1 MFAEEFLMT
10 TFTKPIEQYSREYN
24 TMNVA
29 MGDLVETLVVS
40 KNISREEAAQYVMKV
55 TLPDGAFP
63 PKNPEVL
70 FLRRK
75 PNGDRVAETTNL
87 KEYLEDK
94 VERNL
99 IIAPNLTIY
108 ERPEVRKSILA
119 EYIQVNLQFR
129 KNDKKEMFEN
139 DMRAKSEET
148 PVWERYSYK
157 KKAAYF
163 KTLQESRKI
172 KNNSLSGMHA
182 SPSTIGYNKSS
193 HSSLT
198 ALCRCATSYA
208 NASNEKFL
216 GGLRHYYAPTIIY
229 NNILTSNRSCDMAA
243 IDAVMIKYSLHYP
256 STDEVMEGIEYSTQ
270 YYWKN
275 SEDMLKIR
283 NFIDGLTPTQKAAF
297 LYVGD
302 LYHFDL
308 YNSEFTQK
316 YIATLGAM
324 DTTPQADPES
334 IIDGLDDNYKAISTL
349 LCTPLIKG
357 ILLKDAKKQKPEAY
371 NAVAATAVN
380 MQKTVEDYSDFIQ
393 AIIVQPYLPTSIAQ
407 FPNSKRKSVPTSDTD
422 STIFTCQYWVDKY
435 GDVRFSDKAMSVMY
449 VMVFMISSITQNT
462 LMKYSANLG
471 VSPEHLK
478 TINMKN
484 EYIFPVYVLTALA
497 KHYFAYILAK
507 EGNVY
512 NELDIERKGVNL
524 RSSNSPKYVNE
535 QAEEYM
541 ALIMNVVLA
550 NNKWT
555 SQEALGFVAGIE
567 QQIYDDV
574 IHGAAKL
581 LNTVQVKPAESYS
594 QGEGAAAFQSYLFW
608 NKYFG
613 AKYGQAQTPP
623 YRAIKVAVNL
633 NNKTQVAAWLAGIE
647 DPSIRAGLEEWVTTN
662 NKSNVTIFRIP
673 RGNVAEHGIPK
684 EILDV
689 VDIRGIIK
697 EVTKPLYLV
706 LESLGLYFMNK
717 KGTRIVL
724 DEFRNYPKAA

>member
-1 MFAEEFLMT
+1 MS
-10 TFTKPIEQYSREYN
+10 TFTNPVNEYRREYD

-29 MGDLVETLVVS
+29 MGDLVETLKIS
-40 KNISREEAAQYVMKV
+40 KGISHEEATTYVMKV
-55 TLPDGAFP
+55 TAPDGTFP
-63 PKNPEVL
+63 VQNPELVY
-70 FLRRK
+70 LRRK
-75 PNGDRVAETTNL
+75 PNGDRVSEVGTL
-87 KEYLEDK
+87 REYLEDK
-94 VERNL
+94 VHQNL

-119 EYIQVNLQFR
+119 EYIQVNLQYR
-129 KNDKKEMFEN
+129 KADKKQMFEN

-148 PVWERYSYK
+148 PVHERHSYK

-198 ALCRCATSYA
+198 SLCRCATSYA
-208 NASNEKFL
+208 NSSNEKFI
-216 GGLRHYYAPTIIY
+216 GGLRHYYAPTVIY
-229 NNILTSNRSCDMAA
+229 NNILTSNRSCNMDAL
-243 IDAVMIKYSLHYP
+243 DAVLQKYNLYYP
-256 STDEVMEGIEYSTQ
+256 TTDDVMECIEYSTRF
-270 YYWKN
+270 YWRSATEFEK
-275 SEDMLKIR
+275 LI
-283 NFIDGLTPTQKAAF
+283 NFVDGLTATQKAAF
-297 LYVGD
+297 VYVGD
-302 LYHFDL
+302 FYHFDKH
-308 YNSEFTQK
+308 NGEFTEK

-324 DTTPQADPES
+324 DTTPMEDPAK
-334 IIDGLDDNYKAISTL
+334 IIGGLDDNYTAIATL

-357 ILLKDAKKQKPEAY
+357 ILLKDAQKQKPEAY

-380 MQKTVEDYSDFIQ
+380 MQKTVDDYSDFIK

-407 FPNSKRKSVPTSDTD
+407 FPNSRRKSVPTSDTD

-435 GDVRFSDKAMSVMY
+435 GEERFSTKAMSVMY
-449 VMVFMISSITQNT
+449 VMVFMVSSITQNT

-541 ALIMNVVLA
+541 ATIMNVVLQ
-550 NNKWT
+550 NKKWT

-567 QQIYDDV
+567 QEIYDD
-574 IHGAAKL
+574 ITTGAATL
-581 LNTVQVKPAESYS
+581 LNTIQVKPSESYS
-594 QGEGAAAFQSYLFW
+594 QGEGAAAYQSYLFW

-623 YRAIKVAVNL
+623 YRAIKVGVNL
-633 NNKTQVAAWLAGIE
+633 ANKTAVANWLASIE
-647 DPSIRAGLEEWVTTN
+647 DPTIRTGLTEWVQTN
-662 NKSNVTIFRIP
+662 NKSNVTIFRLP

-684 EILDV
+684 EILSV
-689 VDIRGIIK
+689 VDVRGIIK

>member
-1 MFAEEFLMT
+1 MSI
-10 TFTKPIEQYSREYN
+10 FTKPIDQYRREYD
-24 TMNVA
+24 TVNVA
-29 MGDLVETLVVS
+29 MGDLVETLKVS
-40 KNISREEAAQYVMKV
+40 KGLTHDAAVEYVAKV
-55 TLPDGAFP
+55 TGPNGAFP
-63 PKNPEVL
+63 PKNPELVYL
-70 FLRRK
+70 KRK
-75 PNGDRVAETTNL
+75 PNGDRVAETGNL
-87 KEYLEDK
+87 KEYLQDK
-94 VERNL
+94 VNSNL

-129 KNDKKEMFEN
+129 KADKKEMFEN

-148 PVWERYSYK
+148 PVHERHSYK

-198 ALCRCATSYA
+198 SLCRCATSYA
-208 NASNEKFL
+208 NSSNEKFL

-229 NNILTSNRSCDMAA
+229 NNILTSNRMCNMVELE
-243 IDAVMIKYSLHYP
+243 AVLQKYNLHYP
-256 STDEVMEGIEYSTQ
+256 TTTEVMECIEYSTQ
-270 YYWKN
+270 FYWHNEEEFKKLYTFVDN
-275 SEDMLKIR
+275 
-283 NFIDGLTPTQKAAF
+283 LTTTQKAAF
-297 LYVGD
+297 VYVGD
-302 LYHFDL
+302 FYHFDKH
-308 YNSEFTQK
+308 NSEFVES
-316 YIATLGAM
+316 YLATLGKM
-324 DTTPQADPES
+324 DTTPMEDPES
-334 IIDGLDDNYKAISTL
+334 IIKGLDDNYTAISTL

-371 NAVAATAVN
+371 NAVAATARN
-380 MQKTVEDYSDFIQ
+380 MQKTVEDYSDFIR

-435 GDVRFSDKAMSVMY
+435 GDVRFSVKSMSIMY
-449 VMVFMISSITQNT
+449 VMVFMVSSITQNT
-462 LMKYSANLG
+462 LMMYSANLG

-541 ALIMNVVLA
+541 ATIMNVVLQ
-550 NNKWT
+550 NKKWT

-567 QQIYDDV
+567 QEIYDD
-574 IHGAAKL
+574 ITTGAATL
-581 LNTVQVKPAESYS
+581 LNTIQVKPSESYS
-594 QGEGAAAFQSYLFW
+594 QGEGAAAYQSYLFW

-613 AKYGQAQTPP
+613 DKYGPAQTPP
-623 YRAIKVAVNL
+623 YRAIKVGVNL
-633 NNKTQVAAWLAGIE
+633 ANKTAVASWLAGIE
-647 DPSIRAGLEEWVTTN
+647 DPTIRAGLTEWVQTN
-662 NKSNVTIFRIP
+662 NKSNVTIFRLP
-673 RGNVAEHGIPK
+673 KGNVTEHGIPK
-684 EILDV
+684 EILSV
-689 VDIRGIIK
+689 VDVRGIIK

-706 LESLGLYFMNK
+706 LESLGLYFINK

-724 DEFRNYPKAA
+724 DEFRNYKRAA